1 MLRLEPRQR
10 AALSETIR
18 ELANL
23 VAAALVVGQ
32 VITARPQAWLIAG
45 GIAIWAIW
53 LAFVG
58 LALLLEEERQWKA
71 RS

>member
-1 MLRLEPRQR
+1 MIRFDRRQR

-32 VITARPQAWLIAG
+32 VVITQPQPWLIVSGTAF
-45 GIAIWAIW
+45 W
-53 LAFVG
+53 LGFVG
-58 LALLLEEERQWKA
+58 WALLLEGER
-71 RS
+71 

>member
-1 MLRLEPRQR
+1 MIRLDRRQR
-10 AALSETIR
+10 EALGETLR

-23 VAAALVVGQ
+23 ITAAMVVGQ
-32 VITARPQAWLIAG
+32 IITEQPRSWLILV
-45 GIAIWAIW
+45 GIAVW

-58 LALLLEEERQWKA
+58 WALLLEGERPWKA